1 MIREIL
7 FKAKRKDSN
16 EWVEGY
22 YAKLGYGKNV
32 KHFIIQNVFLQEDI
46 SYFEDIEINPSTL
59 SQYTGLNDNT
69 KWDELTELEKELFL
83 SNWNYQE
90 DRKNKV
96 EDWEGKRIWE
106 NDIVKWRFKR
116 VWKEDY
122 HISQVVWDSFYS
134 AFKISVRGGLAKLRE
149 DIEYEIIGNV
159 FDNADLL
166 EVE

>member
-69 KWDELTELEKELFL
+69 KWDDLTELEKELFL
-83 SNWNYQE
+83 SSGDSKE
-90 DRKNKV
+90 F
-96 EDWEGKRIWE
+96 GKKIIIFHKLFGIHFIRRLRL
-106 NDIVKWRFKR
+106 V
-116 VWKEDY
+116 Y
-122 HISQVVWDSFYS
+122 VV
-134 AFKISVRGGLAKLRE
+134 GLQS
-149 DIEYEIIGNV
+149 
-159 FDNADLL
+159 
-166 EVE
+166 

>member
-96 EDWEGKRIWE
+96 EDWKGKRIWE
-106 NDIVKWRFKR
+106 NDIVKHKDSQCFGAIRWYRG
-116 VWKEDY
+116 DY
-122 HISQVVWDSFYS
+122 VGWCVDDVHD
-134 AFKISVRGGLAKLRE
+134 
-149 DIEYEIIGNV
+149 YEQQFSIDMFNECEVIGNI
-159 FDNADLL
+159 FDNVDLL
-166 EVE
+166 EVEL